1 MPMRRFPKPWMVEPV
16 PSGYRIIDANGIVLA
31 HVYGQPD
38 GAIAVSETRL
48 TNDEARRISKLISRL
63 PELVELERSQQ
74 GQEPTQ
80 ATAAPFQTGDDRRPN
95 PRGEAIGGPLRKL
108 PAGEAPLFQ
117 SRDSAAA

>member
-16 PSGYRIIDANGIVLA
+16 PCGYRVIDANGIVLA

-80 ATAAPFQTGDDRRPN
+80 ATAAPFQTGDDRRPHQG
-95 PRGEAIGGPLRKL
+95 RETAGSALRQL
-108 PAGEAPLFQ
+108 QA
-117 SRDSAAA
+117 